1 MISQMKTRTLPTQL
15 KPAPDSMQAYLLRQ
29 GKPAWMWLIN
39 LVWTMWVFIVPTFT
53 PQGYDW
59 RWVLLT
65 LCSFPAFLFLYWA
78 TFCLSRRW
86 IATCSL
92 GMVVLCMAL
101 LRWYPSGLN
110 YFVFGCILLS
120 GSNYRSVWAYLAQVL
135 ALNGLLILWGHWLG
149 FPWGTFIWVPVTTL
163 GIGVIMHFDRI
174 SKQRDAALRLSH
186 EEVRRLAATA
196 ERERIGRDL
205 HDLLGHTLSLITLKL
220 ELARKLSEQDTHA
233 SRREMEEAETVARDA
248 LAQVRSAVTGI
259 RSTDLAAELA
269 SARLLLESSQTTLQY
284 DAPPPLPTDAER
296 ALALA
301 LREAATNIA
310 RHARATQAKI
320 VFTHEPGAMQMCVE
334 DNGIGGATVDGNGL
348 RGMSERIAAL
358 GGRLLIESPKGQ
370 GTRVLVWL
378 PVQAM

>member
-1 MISQMKTRTLPTQL
+1 MNTHLLPSWL
-15 KPAPDSMQAYLLRQ
+15 KPAPDSVQADLLRQ

-39 LVWTMWVFIVPTFT
+39 LMWSMWVFTVPMFT
-53 PQGYDW
+53 PQGYDR

-65 LCSFPAFLFLYWA
+65 LCSFPVFLFLYWG
-78 TFCLSRRW
+78 TFCWSRRW
-86 IATCSL
+86 IAACSL

-101 LRWYPSGLN
+101 LRWYPPGLS

-120 GSNYRSVWAYLAQVL
+120 AGNYRSVWVYLAQVL

-149 FPWGTFIWVPVTTL
+149 YPWGTFLWAPITTL

-174 SKQRDAALRLSH
+174 GKQRDAALRLSH

-220 ELARKLSEQDTHA
+220 ELARKLSEPDPA
-233 SRREMEEAETVARDA
+233 SSRREMEEAEHVARDA

-259 RSTDLAAELA
+259 RSAGLAAELA
-269 SARLLLESSQTTLQY
+269 SARLLLESSQVHLQY
-284 DAPPPLPTDAER
+284 DAPPALPENTER
-296 ALALA
+296 PLALT

-310 RHARATQAKI
+310 RHARATQARI
-320 VFTHEPGAMQMCVE
+320 VFTHESGAIKMHVE

-358 GGRLLIESPKGQ
+358 GGTLSIDSPKGQ

-378 PVQAM
+378 PVQAV